1 MSLTQSSSNPPI
13 LLLPMNNS
21 TAMSADPIPPSTT
34 HFALDDL
41 SFRLKGTDFVI
52 KKGRQGCRISFNQTG
67 TMYYGVIVE
76 SVSRQKFTVAPPDDV
91 WAQISGESVNRG
103 WYDHEGLCTVRM
115 ETIVDVIDDSNMMEI
130 RINDPYPEDMD
141 DDDDED
147 MNIEASNDETKT
159 PNEAES
165 SSISDGA
172 PPSDDD
178 DDDNDDNDDNDESA
192 VGVPP
197 VQSTFQTN
205 NASPPPPTMSK
216 RRKSNRKPKNKPFF
230 DEDEYHNGR

>member
-1 MSLTQSSSNPPI
+1 
-13 LLLPMNNS
+13 MNNS

-147 MNIEASNDETKT
+147 MNIEASNDETKA
-159 PNEAES
+159 PNDAES
-165 SSISDGA
+165 SSIGDGA

-178 DDDNDDNDDNDESA
+178 DDDDDNDDNDESA

-205 NASPPPPTMSK
+205 NASPPPQTMSK

>member
-1 MSLTQSSSNPPI
+1 
-13 LLLPMNNS
+13 MNNS

-147 MNIEASNDETKT
+147 MNIEASNDETKA
-159 PNEAES
+159 PNDAES
-165 SSISDGA
+165 SSTSDGA

-178 DDDNDDNDDNDESA
+178 DDDDDNDDNDESA